1 MLTEDNFFANNPKIG
16 IIGLGLIGGSC
27 AKAFK
32 QNTSFSVLGLD
43 KNKEVIKNAVFSGAI
58 DAEIESLCEC
68 DIIISALYPK
78 ATADFFEAR
87 CGEIKKGAVVTD
99 FCGIKSYVANRIEPI
114 AEKCGFCYMGAHP
127 MAGIERFGFEN
138 SKPDLFEG
146 ASLIVTPPPNVPETA
161 VNYLWS
167 VLKQLGFAH
176 LEVTTPKIHDEVIAF
191 TSQLAHVVSSAYIQS
206 PSAMKQYGF
215 SAGSFKDM
223 TRVARLN
230 EQMWTEL
237 FVENKEPLA
246 KEIGGLIERLSEF
259 KEVIETSDKERLFKI
274 LKKGRELKEKS
285 DGRL

>member
-1 MLTEDNFFANNPKIG
+1 MLTEDNFCLNPKIG

-32 QNTSFSVLGLD
+32 QNTSFAVLGLD
-43 KNKEVIKNAVFSGAI
+43 KNKEVIKNAVFSGAV
-58 DAEIESLCEC
+58 DGELKNLCDC

-78 ATADFFEAR
+78 ATADFLKSRF
-87 CGEIKKGAVVTD
+87 GEIKKGAVVTD
-99 FCGIKSYVANRIEPI
+99 FCGIKSYVCEKIEPL
-114 AEKCGFCYMGAHP
+114 AKKYGFYYIGAHP

-146 ASLIVTPPPNVPETA
+146 ASLIMTPSSDVPKAA
-161 VNYLWS
+161 VDFLWS

-176 LEVTTPKIHDEVIAF
+176 LELTTPQIHDEVIAF

-259 KEVIETSDKERLFKI
+259 KEVIENSDKERLFKI
-274 LKKGRELKEKS
+274 LKKGRELKEES
-285 DGRL
+285 DCRL